1 MYRKRRGLNSFSVG
15 DCNESSTS
23 SLLLFLEA
31 SDREFVSEIQWQWE
45 GEALTGWQEGLW
57 LQFLLQDPLAESKQP
72 AVYQRIQGQDS
83 TAEGGD

>member
-1 MYRKRRGLNSFSVG
+1 MNPPPPLFCCFWRPLTLSLCRR
-15 DCNESSTS
+15 SSGS
-23 SLLLFLEA
+23 G
-31 SDREFVSEIQWQWE
+31 R
-45 GEALTGWQEGLW
+45 EALTGWQEGLW